1 MRSSKKHDTQ
11 QGKKVWTN
19 KDFSDKQYGQI
30 SRVLKE
36 VKSNYSNTIQFIEDC
51 LEQERSKENISVDG
65 VIFLFTSQEAK
76 G

>member
-1 MRSSKKHDTQ
+1 MRSSKKYDTQ